1 MKSLVG
7 IQGQGKVKDVGLHGL
22 AWPPR
27 AQPSPAP
34 DRVAIDPQFARRAL
48 GLVAPGRPV
57 SASCP
62 PPSGLRS
69 PSRVPEGPRSLRSNS
84 LLSLGEGVN
93 FR

>member
-34 DRVAIDPQFARRAL
+34 DRVAIDPQLARRAL
-48 GLVAPGRPV
+48 DLVAPGRPGQDL
-57 SASCP
+57 SHFI
-62 PPSGLRS
+62 PSQH
-69 PSRVPEGPRSLRSNS
+69 RVLPLCQHE
-84 LLSLGEGVN
+84 
-93 FR
+93 